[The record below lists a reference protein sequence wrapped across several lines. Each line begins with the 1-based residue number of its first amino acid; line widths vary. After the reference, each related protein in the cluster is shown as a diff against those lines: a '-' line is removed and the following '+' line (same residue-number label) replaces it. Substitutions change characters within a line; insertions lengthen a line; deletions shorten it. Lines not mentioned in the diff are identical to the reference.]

1 MKNNGK
7 VLVAIAAIVAVLGWW
22 LYSRRSA
29 QENVIDL
36 VATFPQ
42 AEHRS
47 NITPVESA
55 FQVGSVTIDGQT
67 RRTILAKTF
76 SRITYT
82 VTVPPDAWL
91 EVNFAMEPESWDK
104 PGDGAQFRI
113 GVSEGRNYEEIL
125 KQYVNPKRGDRRW
138 FSARLDLAAYEG
150 HQVKLI
156 FNTDPGPDSKGTVE
170 NDLAVWGEPHLY
182 SKR

>member
-1 MKNNGK
+1 MKNNVK

-47 NITPVESA
+47 NPTPVESA

-67 RRTILAKTF
+67 RRTILAKPF

-91 EVNFAMEPESWDK
+91 EVNFAMQPESWDK

-113 GVSEGRNYEEIL
+113 GVAEGRTYEEIL

-138 FSARLDLAAYEG
+138 FSARLDLAVYEG

-156 FNTDPGPDSKGTVE
+156 FSTDPGPGGKGTTE

>member
-7 VLVAIAAIVAVLGWW
+7 VLVAIAVIVAVFGWW

-29 QENVIDL
+29 RENVMDL

-47 NITPVESA
+47 RSTPPESA

-67 RRTILAKTF
+67 RRTILAKPF
-76 SRITYT
+76 ARITYT
-82 VTVPPDAWL
+82 VTIPPDAWL

-104 PGDGAQFRI
+104 PGDGAQF
-113 GVSEGRNYEEIL
+113 RNYEEIL

-150 HQVKLI
+150 RQVKLI
-156 FNTDPGPDSKGTVE
+156 FNTDPGPESKGTVE

>member
-22 LYSRRSA
+22 LYARRSA
-29 QENVIDL
+29 QDNVIDM

-47 NITPVESA
+47 KGTPPESA
-55 FQVGSVTIDGQT
+55 FQVGSATIDGQT
-67 RRTILAKTF
+67 RRTILAKPF

-91 EVNFAMEPESWDK
+91 EVNFAMQPESWDQ
-104 PGDGAQFRI
+104 PGDGAQFRV
-113 GVSEGRNYEEIL
+113 GVAEGRNYDEIL

-156 FNTDPGPDSKGTVE
+156 FSTDPGPESKGTLE